1 MSDEKKLPKRRF
13 KQFLNTPSW
22 EQRKLGE
29 IVKVYDNL
37 RIPIAESDRILGS
50 TPYYGANGIQGYI
63 DGYTHNGEFI
73 LIAEDGAND
82 LENYPIRYVSGKVWV
97 NNHAHVVSGLE
108 DTIST
113 KFLGYSLK
121 RSDIK
126 SYIVGGSRSKLNLSD
141 MIKVEVSYPKLGE
154 QTQIHRIMDKI
165 DAIITL
171 HQRKLQKLKKLK
183 AAYLDELFV

>member
-1 MSDEKKLPKRRF
+1 MSAEKKLPKRRF

-22 EQRKLGE
+22 EQRKLGDV
-29 IVKVYDNL
+29 VKVYDNL
-37 RIPIAESDRILGS
+37 RVPIAESDRVLGG

-63 DGYTHNGEFI
+63 DGYTHNGEFV

-108 DTIST
+108 NTIT
-113 KFLGYSLK
+113 TNFLGYTLK

-141 MIKVEVSYPKLGE
+141 MLKVEVSYPNLVE
-154 QTQIHRIMDKI
+154 QDQICNIMEKI
-165 DAIITL
+165 DEIITL
-171 HQRKLQKLKKLK
+171 HQRK
-183 AAYLDELFV
+183 YFPIFHNTG

>member
-1 MSDEKKLPKRRF
+1 MAEKSKKPAIRF
-13 KQFLNTPSW
+13 AGFTDAW

-29 IVKVYDNL
+29 LVKVYDNL
-37 RIPIAESDRILGS
+37 RVPIAEGDRVLGS

-63 DGYTHNGEFI
+63 DGYTHNGEFV

-108 DTIST
+108 DKICTN
-113 KFLGYSLK
+113 FLGYTLK

-141 MIKVEVSYPKLGE
+141 MLKVEVSYPNLVE
-154 QTQIHRIMDKI
+154 QNQIHNIMERI

-171 HQRKLQKLKKLK
+171 HQRK
-183 AAYLDELFV
+183 YFPNFHMIR